1 MVVVRSSLLT
11 DDENQK
17 ILSYLLPHRVARII
31 TVLRIYKPD
40 SSGSQWLKHYAG
52 VATIERDNLKYYIRL
67 YDIEKMSQ
75 LFEQQ
80 IFIQMEYTQ
89 HCSTIA
95 TFKGDECPILISFP
109 SAEEGME
116 FQKALNHL
124 INRFIKHTN
133 EISRTTTTLNGNATT
148 VLNMPQSGLKTVGLS
163 GTAAN
168 VSALH
173 TSKLW
178 NTFSSVRKKKSNKTD
193 LISNPFG
200 FQHLQHLGFNKESQ
214 QFDAVGMQDDLFRSF
229 LELGGLSEQVKTD
242 SQKEFAINFIMKN
255 VGMDVFTEAMQQRQ
269 KPTRPAPPP
278 PPSTDFNKRPQQPVA
293 APRKLLQKPTVP
305 PPPPPGGLPSVPKNP
320 PPPPPPSRPEVPKQS
335 GADIVDSVAPPPPP
349 PPPPPPAPTVISLS
363 SGGGS
368 SSAPKPAIA
377 AIPLSVGDEIR
388 AFNKNNLK
396 SVSSQPPST
405 PATANDETK
414 GLEASLSDALN
425 KLLSQ
430 RRQYLSD
437 DEGDDSDSF

>member
-1 MVVVRSSLLT
+1 MLT

-17 ILSYLLPHRVARII
+17 ILSYLHPHRIARII

-40 SSGSQWLKHYAG
+40 SSGSLWLKHHAG
-52 VATIERDNLKYYIRL
+52 VATIERDNSKYYIRL

-89 HCSTIA
+89 HSSTIA
-95 TFKGDECPILISFP
+95 TFKGDECPILMSFS
-109 SAEEGME
+109 SAQEGTE
-116 FQKALNHL
+116 FQKVLNNL

-168 VSALH
+168 ASAVH

-178 NTFSSVRKKKSNKTD
+178 NTFSSVRKKKTNKSD

-200 FQHLQHLGFNKESQ
+200 FQHLQHLGFDKETQ

-242 SQKEFAINFIMKN
+242 SQKEFAINFIKER
-255 VGMDVFTEAMQQRQ
+255 VGIDEFTKAMRHQ
-269 KPTRPAPPP
+269 KPSRPAPPP
-278 PPSTDFNKRPQQPVA
+278 PPCTDFNKRPQQPVA
-293 APRKLLQKPTVP
+293 APRGFPRKPSGP
-305 PPPPPGGLPSVPKNP
+305 PPPPPGGLPSAPRN
-320 PPPPPPSRPEVPKQS
+320 PPPPPPSRPGMPQQS
-335 GADIVDSVAPPPPP
+335 GDIVDSVAPPPPP
-349 PPPPPPAPTVISLS
+349 PPPPPSAPTVISLS
-363 SGGGS
+363 SGDGS
-368 SSAPKPAIA
+368 SSAPKPPIA
-377 AIPLSVGDEIR
+377 AIPMSVGDEIR

-396 SVSSQPPST
+396 SVSVCFVCSQGIKFVIDLHYP
-405 PATANDETK
+405 
-414 GLEASLSDALN
+414 LI
-425 KLLSQ
+425 
-430 RRQYLSD
+430 
-437 DEGDDSDSF
+437 